1 MFVNKPII
9 IKPMK
14 KYYIKDYVITR
25 LNNILQKQ
33 YNCKYLITINGDIV
47 YLANTLKESKE
58 IVNLQY
64 KEKEL

>member
-1 MFVNKPII
+1 MI

-14 KYYIKDYVITR
+14 RYYIKDYVITR

-47 YLANTLKESKE
+47 YFANTLKEAKNV
-58 IVNLQY
+58 INLQY
-64 KEKEL
+64 KED

>member
-1 MFVNKPII
+1 MI

-33 YNCKYLITINGDIV
+33 YNCRYLVTINKDIV
-47 YLANTLKESKE
+47 YFANTLKEAKNV
-58 IVNLQY
+58 VNLQY
-64 KEKEL
+64 KED